1 MKKNIFLFI
10 YLVSILSFSQEKPEL
25 FIGEIYTTQSMV
37 YEDRE
42 SYMKSVDDYMLVLD
56 SVATV
61 EYLNSKQKQTLE
73 DYKEQTKFGY
83 KIALD
88 PNFSGSGWDKTSVYK
103 HTITDSLVRIDIP
116 MRSKMI
122 IEKHNFNIKGRKEFN
137 KDFVEVPVKYRFNE
151 VPIEELIIDKTD
163 TRIIAGIEC
172 YKVKVV
178 QKGERIVRH
187 FYWNYIK
194 EARVITE
201 MYVTDKI
208 STYFN
213 TIIKNKP
220 ILNKFYPMYIKRYST
235 AFKGFYLMSEVTK
248 VNFNEFSKN

>member
-10 YLVSILSFSQEKPEL
+10 HLVAMLSFSQEKPES
-25 FIGEIYTTQSMV
+25 FIGEIYTNLSIV
-37 YEDRE
+37 YEDKE
-42 SYMKSVDDYMLVLD
+42 VYMKSVDDYMHVLD
-56 SVATV
+56 SIATE
-61 EYLNSKQKQTLE
+61 EYLKSEQKESLE
-73 DYKEQTKFGY
+73 AYQDRKRFVY

-88 PNFSGSGWDKTSVYK
+88 PNFSGLGWDKTSVYK
-103 HTITDSLVRIDIP
+103 HTFTDSLVAIDIP

-122 IEKHNFNIKGRKEFN
+122 IEKHNFNIKGRKEIN
-137 KDFVEVPVKYRFNE
+137 KDFIEVPVKYRFNE

-163 TRIIAGIEC
+163 TRTIAGIEC
-172 YKVKVV
+172 YKVKVI

-213 TIIKNKP
+213 TIIKNKL
-220 ILNKFYPMYIKRYST
+220 ILNKFYPMYVKRYST
-235 AFKGFYLMSEVTK
+235 AFKGYYLMSEVTK
-248 VNFNEFSKN
+248 VNFN